1 MTPAHAGGHAAA
13 IAAATAY
20 MLKFHAT
27 FAAIAMA
34 VLTKKLDDPAISSG
48 IAVLTLVALYSVT
61 FLCTCNRDHTK
72 LHSQFTFAATLSVFQ
87 VVPDLFLDAVLGTL
101 HFPEDGC
108 PRLFGHVSLYMAGM
122 WTIPILWILWWSD
135 DACCS
140 SSSSSSSSVCSV
152 GGGGGIT
159 SGSGSDCSSGILP
172 APAPP
177 PPPEEQ
183 EPLEELQQQ
192 LSQLPP
198 PPPPSDRGTEGE
210 SETECGVLPPAEP
223 SYPHPEE
230 EAQKQRRQGAYSI
243 PTMVTPPV
251 PTQAELIKAAA
262 AGLVIF
268 GSAEQLTHPLGLWC
282 ATEKVRYTVGNVALY
297 VLIPEALLGCA
308 ALFMFRV
315 TEHPPF
321 NRMQHKVA
329 AAASAS
335 LFYTGSLAVS
345 FLFTEHL
352 LREYLSDAR

>member
-122 WTIPILWILWWSD
+122 WTIPILWVLWWSD

-140 SSSSSSSSVCSV
+140 SGSSSSVCSV
-152 GGGGGIT
+152 VGGGGII

-198 PPPPSDRGTEGE
+198 PLPPPPSDTGTEGE
-210 SETECGVLPPAEP
+210 GE
-223 SYPHPEE
+223 
-230 EAQKQRRQGAYSI
+230 